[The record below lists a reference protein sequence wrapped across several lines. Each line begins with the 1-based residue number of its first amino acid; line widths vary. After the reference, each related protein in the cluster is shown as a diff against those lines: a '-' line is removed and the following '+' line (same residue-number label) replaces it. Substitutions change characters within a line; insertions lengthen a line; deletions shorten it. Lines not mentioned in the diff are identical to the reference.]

1 MSEEI
6 IYPAN
11 PTYWII
17 TNGTNYADG
26 LTNPNQITTVGNGWT
41 LHWTGTDYS
50 EYVNQCN
57 LVNLA
62 PTNTDGVDSIS

>member
-1 MSEEI
+1 MSAEI
-6 IYPAN
+6 THPEN

-17 TNGTNYADG
+17 TDGTRYGDG
-26 LTNPNQITTVGNGWT
+26 VTNPDQVTTVGNGWT
-41 LHWTGTDYS
+41 LHWTGTDYL